1 MSTYLHMY
9 KQALISIA
17 VVGVLSAP

>member
-1 MSTYLHMY
+1 MSTYLHTY